1 MTLDPKTELTR
12 QWLQVAADDL
22 SLAELANSADPPLQS
37 GVVYHC
43 QQVFEKALKAFLVW
57 HAQPVPRTH
66 SLQPVPRTHSLP
78 DLVGLCQQ
86 IDPAFSPLAVAAA
99 HVSPYGTVFRYPPIV
114 VGPTDLDAT
123 EALDLAR
130 DALTFVLAR
139 LPNTVRP

>member
-22 SLAELANSADPPLQS
+22 SLAELANSADPPLLS

-57 HAQPVPRTH
+57 HA
-66 SLQPVPRTHSLP
+66 QPVPRTHSLP